1 MLPIGL
7 QFNTGG
13 TFNLATEELRKKSIR
28 VYFGLKRT
36 VDVSSLSF
44 KSLTRLYDS
53 LIKPILTYGSVVWL
67 PYSSIFKVLTE
78 VSENSLKKLS
88 QDPMEKAHLQF
99 IKYSLGV
106 HKKASNVGSWGETG
120 RYPLG
125 ITILKQVV
133 SYFNNLALKGDDG
146 TLLQHAFI
154 EQKKLGLPGY
164 TNITKLVTNLADM
177 SQSQSNPP
185 SSHSTIESAKSV
197 FRTLWQDQLNQQTKL
212 RFYKSI
218 KDEFAEEPYLSLDWK
233 YRAYGPNQTPNKCA
247 QPQHRTRPIL

>member
-1 MLPIGL
+1 MLFHLRFLVPSLPGEYSHCLGKVKLQHTSTYCYLGL

-28 VYFGLKRT
+28 AYFGLNRT
-36 VDVSSLSF
+36 VDISSLSF

-53 LIKPILTYGSVVWL
+53 LIKPILTYGCVVWL
-67 PYSSIFKVLTE
+67 PYSSIFKALTE

-125 ITILKQVV
+125 ITIL
-133 SYFNNLALKGDDG
+133 
-146 TLLQHAFI
+146 HI
-154 EQKKLGLPGY
+154 
-164 TNITKLVTNLADM
+164 
-177 SQSQSNPP
+177 
-185 SSHSTIESAKSV
+185 ST
-197 FRTLWQDQLNQQTKL
+197 TW
-212 RFYKSI
+212 
-218 KDEFAEEPYLSLDWK
+218 
-233 YRAYGPNQTPNKCA
+233 
-247 QPQHRTRPIL
+247 H